1 MWSSDSMSRR
11 TEREN
16 AFIVIFES
24 LFNDVTVE
32 DIIESA
38 KETLD
43 WEDNDYV
50 LSTSN
55 GVIDNAAEFD
65 ELINNNL
72 KNGWTVNRLSKV
84 TLALLRLAIYEMKY
98 VSDVPASVAI
108 NEAVELCKK
117 YATDADASL
126 LNGVLGSI
134 SKELE

>member
-1 MWSSDSMSRR
+1 MSRR
-11 TEREN
+11 NEREN

-24 LFNDVTVE
+24 LFNDTTIE

-43 WEDNDYV
+43 WEDNEYV
-50 LSTSN
+50 LTTAK
-55 GVIDNAAEFD
+55 GVVDNTADFD

-72 KNGWTVNRLSKV
+72 KNGWNVSRLSKV
-84 TLALLRLAIYEMKY
+84 TLALLKLAIYEMKY
-98 VSDVPASVAI
+98 VSDVPTSVAI
-108 NEAVELCKK
+108 NESVELCKK

-134 SKELE
+134 SKEV

>member
-1 MWSSDSMSRR
+1 MSRR

-50 LSTSN
+50 HSTSN
-55 GVIDNAAEFD
+55 GVIDK
-65 ELINNNL
+65 LININL

>member
-16 AFIVIFES
+16 TFIVIFES

-50 LSTSN
+50 LSSSN
-55 GVIDNAAEFD
+55 GVIDNTAEFD

-98 VSDVPASVAI
+98 VSNVPASVAI

>member
-1 MWSSDSMSRR
+1 MSRR

-55 GVIDNAAEFD
+55 GVIDNTAEFD
-65 ELINNNL
+65 ELININL

>member
-1 MWSSDSMSRR
+1 MSRR
-11 TEREN
+11 VEREK

-24 LFNDVTVE
+24 LFNDVCVE

-38 KETLD
+38 QETLD
-43 WEDNDYV
+43 WEDSEYV
-50 LSTSN
+50 MTTSK
-55 GVIDNAAEFD
+55 GVVDMSVSLD

-72 KNGWTVNRLSKV
+72 KNGWTVSRLSKV

-117 YATDADASL
+117 YATESDAAL

-134 SKELE
+134 SKEGE

>member
-16 AFIVIFES
+16 TFIVIFES

-55 GVIDNAAEFD
+55 GVIDNTAEFD

>member
-1 MWSSDSMSRR
+1 MSRR

-65 ELINNNL
+65 DLINNNL

>member
-1 MWSSDSMSRR
+1 MSRR

-16 AFIVIFES
+16 TFIVIFES

-50 LSTSN
+50 LSSSN
-55 GVIDNAAEFD
+55 GVIDNTAEFD

-98 VSDVPASVAI
+98 VSNVPASVAI

>member
-1 MWSSDSMSRR
+1 MSRR

-55 GVIDNAAEFD
+55 GVIDNTAEFD
-65 ELINNNL
+65 ELINVNL

-108 NEAVELCKK
+108 HEAVELCKK

>member
-1 MWSSDSMSRR
+1 MSRR

-32 DIIESA
+32 DVIESA

>member
-1 MWSSDSMSRR
+1 MSRR

>member
-1 MWSSDSMSRR
+1 MSRR

-55 GVIDNAAEFD
+55 GVIDNTAEFD

>member
-1 MWSSDSMSRR
+1 MSRR

-16 AFIVIFES
+16 TFIVIFES

>member
-1 MWSSDSMSRR
+1 MSRR

-50 LSTSN
+50 LSTSK

-84 TLALLRLAIYEMKY
+84 TLALLRLAIYEMKF

-117 YATDADASL
+117 YATDTDAAL

>member
-1 MWSSDSMSRR
+1 MSRR

-55 GVIDNAAEFD
+55 GVIDNTAEFD
-65 ELINNNL
+65 ELININL

-84 TLALLRLAIYEMKY
+84 THALLRLAIYEMKY

>member
-1 MWSSDSMSRR
+1 MSRR

-16 AFIVIFES
+16 TFIVIFES

-50 LSTSN
+50 LSTAN
-55 GVIDNAAEFD
+55 GVIDNTAEFD
-65 ELINNNL
+65 ELININL

-134 SKELE
+134 SKESE